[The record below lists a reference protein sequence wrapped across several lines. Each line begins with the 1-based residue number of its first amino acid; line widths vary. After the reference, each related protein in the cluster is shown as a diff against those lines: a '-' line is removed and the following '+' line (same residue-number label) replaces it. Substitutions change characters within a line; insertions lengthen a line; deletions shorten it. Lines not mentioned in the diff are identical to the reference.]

1 MSYRLRTI
9 ALIAV
14 LALLASCGEGD
25 DLAGTI
31 VDDSPEPTPAAESPE
46 PDEPEEPEDEG
57 DDPEDVEPA
66 EPAPDPCDDPPEG
79 EDHIIVT
86 EPDSG
91 DEVGSTFNVEGCS
104 STFEANVIWEL
115 LDEAGDVLA
124 DGYAMGG
131 TMGESGDLEFE
142 VTYTVDGPQDGLL
155 RVYAEDARDGSELH
169 VNEVELTLN
178 P

>member
-1 MSYRLRTI
+1 MSYLRTI
-9 ALIAV
+9 VLIAV
-14 LALLASCGEGD
+14 LALLAACGEGD

-31 VDDSPEPTPAAESPE
+31 VDDPPEPSPAAESPE
-46 PDEPEEPEDEG
+46 PDAPEDEG
-57 DDPEDVEPA
+57 DDPEEVQTA
-66 EPAPDPCDDPPEG
+66 EPAPDACDDPPEG

-86 EPDSG
+86 EPGSG
-91 DEVGSTFNVEGCS
+91 DEVGGTFTVEGCS

-115 LDEAGDVLA
+115 LDEAGDVIA

-142 VTYTVDGPQDGLL
+142 VTYDGDGPQDGLL
-155 RVYAEDARDGSELH
+155 RVYAEDASDGSELH
-169 VNEVELTLN
+169 VNEVELTLD